1 MRLRRSLRFH
11 SNRKACCSVQRKSRT
26 RHHPESLRGSPSSP
40 EEGDITRIATG
51 SAGVGRQL
59 PTVLPKPRHIRTVI
73 PTLLNLDLNDDD
85 DGETLR
91 ACSIYSP
98 PLRRPTG
105 ANRAAVS
112 LFSKSTRTTE
122 QHREPAML
130 RSSLSGAFRAPVL
143 GRQPTATATGAPL
156 RRLVAQGCR
165 TTPTSTASAPL
176 RGAKGQATAMGA
188 RTFGTGRTTF
198 LRSPSA
204 AAPRAQKTAQGLLQK
219 TQKRTFNWTWS
230 RRSGGGGKGAEAEAD
245 PQSLSARLR
254 KLSREYGWAALGVY
268 LGLSVL
274 DFPFCFLLVR
284 MVGTDRIAEAE
295 RWVMSGL
302 RRIVPESV
310 KERWNEYRAAFKEAE
325 KKELGDNHV
334 SEDVEKVGW
343 GVEKA
348 QERHKEEASLA
359 TQLALAY
366 AIHKTFIFI
375 RVPLTA
381 AVTPK
386 VVKVLRGWG
395 YQIGKRKPKTR

>member
-1 MRLRRSLRFH
+1 
-11 SNRKACCSVQRKSRT
+11 
-26 RHHPESLRGSPSSP
+26 
-40 EEGDITRIATG
+40 
-51 SAGVGRQL
+51 
-59 PTVLPKPRHIRTVI
+59 
-73 PTLLNLDLNDDD
+73 
-85 DGETLR
+85 
-91 ACSIYSP
+91 
-98 PLRRPTG
+98 
-105 ANRAAVS
+105 
-112 LFSKSTRTTE
+112 
-122 QHREPAML
+122 ML
-130 RSSLSGAFRAPVL
+130 RSMPGAFRASVL
-143 GRQPTATATGAPL
+143 GRQPTTMAVGAHL
-156 RRLVAQGCR
+156 RRLAAHGCR
-165 TTPTSTASAPL
+165 TNSARTVSAPL
-176 RGAKGQATAMGA
+176 RSVNGQAAATGA

-204 AAPRAQKTAQGLLQK
+204 AARTQQAAQGLSQR

-230 RRSGGGGKGAEAEAD
+230 RRSGAEGKGAGAEAE

-284 MVGTDRIAEAE
+284 MVGTDRIAEVE
-295 RWVMSGL
+295 RWVMAGV
-302 RRIVPESV
+302 RRVVPESV
-310 KERWNEYRAAFKEAE
+310 KERWNEYRAALKDAE
-325 KKELGDNHV
+325 KEELGDNHI

-366 AIHKTFIFI
+366 AIHKSFIFI

-386 VVKVLRGWG
+386 VVKILRGWG